1 MPVCPEST
9 GLLHTQTL
17 STAIM
22 PGECVIESLKG
33 NEIEQDKGCNAM
45 SVWQSY
51 NSATSRIPELAGK
64 STPGHFVTICGEG
77 GTPPLE
83 EYQGDLDVNN
93 EKDYSV
99 LIAGHDDFF
108 ADRLLGRNPWNG
120 WS

>member
-1 MPVCPEST
+1 MR
-9 GLLHTQTL
+9 
-17 STAIM
+17 
-22 PGECVIESLKG
+22 
-33 NEIEQDKGCNAM
+33 
-45 SVWQSY
+45 VWQSY

-77 GTPPLE
+77 GTSPLE

-99 LIAGHDDFF
+99 LIAGPNDDFF
-108 ADRLLGRNPWNG
+108 ADRLLGRNSWNR